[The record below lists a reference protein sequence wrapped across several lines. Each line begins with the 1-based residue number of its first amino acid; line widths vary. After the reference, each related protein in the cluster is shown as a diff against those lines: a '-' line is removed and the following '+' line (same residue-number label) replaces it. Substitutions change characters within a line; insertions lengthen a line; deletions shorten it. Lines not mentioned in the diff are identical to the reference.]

1 MATVRT
7 VAGTAPHHLKT
18 THACASVGLRS
29 PSTPSAVDGRNIQTL
44 STARTPSTPK
54 LNVRGLARMFRRMDE
69 TNQTLETQIQSS
81 YVQHWPLGVRGWRQ
95 LLIHGFEY
103 LVHLLSKGVT
113 FAYFWLVSIK
123 SNIFIRST
131 LCFNLLC
138 STTLSHRQ
146 VESEDSRPQ
155 ESKPDEEQFQLL
167 FLLLPCAVSVPSAF
181 PVPFH
186 GLCAPASDFAIWL
199 TFLLKRDSLSFC
211 FNKTYQKHI
220 FAGRATRKCKR
231 HWKRHWKGTGNRHGT
246 WQQ

>member
-1 MATVRT
+1 MFRPNGNRQGSTT
-7 VAGTAPHHLKT
+7 VAGTLP
-18 THACASVGLRS
+18 G
-29 PSTPSAVDGRNIQTL
+29 I
-44 STARTPSTPK
+44 
-54 LNVRGLARMFRRMDE
+54 
-69 TNQTLETQIQSS
+69 
-81 YVQHWPLGVRGWRQ
+81 RGWKQ
-95 LLIHGFEY
+95 LTLCVWISRRRPRP
-103 LVHLLSKGVT
+103 VLSKAVT

-131 LCFNLLC
+131 LCSNLLC
-138 STTLSHRQ
+138 STTLSHRH
-146 VESEDSRPQ
+146 VASEDSRPQ

-186 GLCAPASDFAIWL
+186 GLCAPASDFAMWL

-231 HWKRHWKGTGNRHGT
+231 HWKRHWKGTGKGLGTDKAHGNSKNSSWNCPASLENNT
-246 WQQ
+246 RMCVCRSVGLRSPSTPSTV

>member
-1 MATVRT
+1 MDEIFK
-7 VAGTAPHHLKT
+7 P
-18 THACASVGLRS
+18 
-29 PSTPSAVDGRNIQTL
+29 
-44 STARTPSTPK
+44 RTPSTPK

-181 PVPFH
+181 SSAFSRFV
-186 GLCAPASDFAIWL
+186 CACQWFCHVTHFFAK
-199 TFLLKRDSLSFC
+199 KR
-211 FNKTYQKHI
+211 
-220 FAGRATRKCKR
+220 
-231 HWKRHWKGTGNRHGT
+231 
-246 WQQ
+246 

>member
-7 VAGTAPHHLKT
+7 VAGTARHHLKT

-29 PSTPSAVDGRNIQTL
+29 PSTPSTVDGRNIQTL
-44 STARTPSTPK
+44 STTRTPSTPK
-54 LNVRGLARMFRRMDE
+54 LNVRALARMFRRMDE

-103 LVHLLSKGVT
+103 LIHLLSKAVT

-131 LCFNLLC
+131 LCSNLLC
-138 STTLSHRQ
+138 STTLSHRH
-146 VESEDSRPQ
+146 VASEDSRPQ

-181 PVPFH
+181 PVPFQC
-186 GLCAPASDFAIWL
+186 LFQCLFTVCVRLPVIL
-199 TFLLKRDSLSFC
+199 PCDSLFC
-211 FNKTYQKHI
+211 
-220 FAGRATRKCKR
+220 
-231 HWKRHWKGTGNRHGT
+231 
-246 WQQ
+246 

>member
-7 VAGTAPHHLKT
+7 VAGTARHHLKT

-29 PSTPSAVDGRNIQTL
+29 PSTPSTVDGRNIQTL
-44 STARTPSTPK
+44 STTWTPSTPK

-95 LLIHGFEY
+95 LLAHGFEY

-113 FAYFWLVSIK
+113 FAYFGLVSIK

-131 LCFNLLC
+131 LCFNFLC
-138 STTLSHRQ
+138 STTLSHRH
-146 VESEDSRPQ
+146 VASEDSRRQ
-155 ESKPDEEQFQLL
+155 ESKPDEEQFQLR

-181 PVPFH
+181 PVPFPVPFARFS
-186 GLCAPASDFAIWL
+186 CAPASKNDVCHVTHFCCY
-199 TFLLKRDSLSFC
+199 KRDNLISFS
-211 FNKTYQKHI
+211 FNKT
-220 FAGRATRKCKR
+220 
-231 HWKRHWKGTGNRHGT
+231 
-246 WQQ
+246 